1 VSILEGLAGGF
12 VSAVEGPRAVA
23 MVGGVAWGIIGGAIP
38 GISGAVAMALAL
50 PFTFAMDAATA
61 LVMLAGVWAGANYG
75 GSIPAI
81 LMRIP
86 GTPAAAACLMD
97 GYELTRQGK
106 AAKALGVS
114 LVCGTIG
121 GVASIIVL
129 IALVLPLGELVLQ
142 FGSPETF
149 ALALFALTLLAGLA
163 EASFLKGLASGFVGL
178 LLTTVGLDTL
188 TGSLRFTFGRT
199 ELLTGID
206 VVAAMVG
213 LFAVT
218 EMFHRIAHP
227 GENPVVLTDRAHTA
241 FPTLSELRALWPAT
255 LIGTIV
261 GLIVGVMP
269 GAGATASSFVAYN
282 EARRWSKR
290 PELFGKGSMEG
301 VAAPETANNAVQGG
315 DLVPTLAL
323 GIPGSN
329 SAAIMLAALILHGI
343 QPGPFLLSKHPQL
356 VYTLFAGLLIV
367 NVLMIPVG
375 LVILR
380 LCLLALRLS
389 PPALVGA
396 VLALCIIGTYAAE
409 LHIVNPW
416 MALAFG
422 VLGYGM
428 RAFGFSAAAMVLGM
442 VLGVMAESELRRSLI
457 ISHGSWSIF
466 LTRPITATLLFLTVG
481 VLVYPL
487 VLGALRRR
495 RMGRA
500 AAGPA
505 TA

>member
-1 VSILEGLAGGF
+1 VSLLEGLGAGF
-12 VSAVEGPRAVA
+12 ASAVEGPRLLMMVA
-23 MVGGVAWGIIGGAIP
+23 GVAWGIIGGAIP

-50 PFTFAMDAATA
+50 PFTFAMDATTA
-61 LVMLAGVWAGANYG
+61 LCMLAGVWAGANYG

-81 LMRIP
+81 LMRMP
-86 GTPAAAACLMD
+86 GTPASAACLMD

-121 GVASIIVL
+121 GLASIVVL
-129 IALVLPLGELVLQ
+129 IAMVLPLGEVVLH

-149 ALALFALTLLAGLA
+149 ALAVFALTLLAGLS
-163 EASFLKGLASGFVGL
+163 EASFLKGLASGFFGL
-178 LLTTVGLDTL
+178 LLTTIGLDTL
-188 TGSLRFTFGRT
+188 TGSLRFTFGRA
-199 ELLTGID
+199 ELMTGID

-213 LFAVT
+213 LFAVS

-227 GENPVVLTDRAHTA
+227 EGAPEAAAGRTGTS
-241 FPTLSELRALWPAT
+241 FPTLAELRELWPAT
-255 LIGTIV
+255 LVGTV
-261 GLIVGVMP
+261 AGLVVGVMP

-290 PELFGKGSMEG
+290 PELFGKGSLEG

-343 QPGPFLLSKHPQL
+343 QPGPFLLSKHGAL
-356 VYTLFAGLLIV
+356 VYTLFAGLILV
-367 NVLMIPVG
+367 NLMMIPVG

-389 PPALVGA
+389 PPVLVAA
-396 VLALCIIGTYAAE
+396 VLALCVIGTYAAE

-416 MALAFG
+416 ITLAFG

-442 VLGVMAESELRRSLI
+442 VLGVMAESEMRRSLI
-457 ISHGSWSIF
+457 ISHGSWTIF
-466 LTRPITATLLFLTVG
+466 VTRPVTAGLLLLTLG

-487 VLGALRRR
+487 VSGAIRRR
-495 RMGRA
+495 RSRRHTQWA
-500 AAGPA
+500 SAP
-505 TA
+505 